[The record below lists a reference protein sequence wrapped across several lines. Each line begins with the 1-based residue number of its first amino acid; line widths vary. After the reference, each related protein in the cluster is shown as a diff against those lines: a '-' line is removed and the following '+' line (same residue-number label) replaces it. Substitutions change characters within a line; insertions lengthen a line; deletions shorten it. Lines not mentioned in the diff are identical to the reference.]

1 MSNFRPDI
9 YKRSTEELLEI
20 ISSKDEWNPEAV
32 KQAKEELRKREVSD
46 KEITHAKYI
55 AKKTERIEMQKHAKE
70 SFSIIDFLL
79 RPIKTVIEILF
90 SWELKKEGYTKKA
103 TQQKWIIV
111 GILILI
117 MIILILRSG
126 VN

>member
-1 MSNFRPDI
+1 MSNFRPAI
-9 YKRSTEELLEI
+9 CKRSTEELLGI
-20 ISSKDEWNPEAV
+20 ISSKEEWNPEAV
-32 KQAKEELRKREVSD
+32 EQAKQELIKRNVSD
-46 KEITHAKYI
+46 KDITHAKYI
-55 AKKTERIEMQKHAKE
+55 AKKSERIEIQKRAKE

-117 MIILILRSG
+117 MIILIL
-126 VN
+126 NY

>member
-20 ISSKDEWNPEAV
+20 ISSKVEWNPEAV

-46 KEITHAKYI
+46 KEISHAKYI
-55 AKKTERIEMQKHAKE
+55 AKKTERIEMQKRAKE

-117 MIILILRSG
+117 MIILILRS
-126 VN
+126 

>member
-46 KEITHAKYI
+46 NEITHAKYI
-55 AKKTERIEMQKHAKE
+55 AKKTERIEMQKRAKE

-79 RPIKTVIEILF
+79 RPIKTAVEILF

-111 GILILI
+111 GILILLL
-117 MIILILRSG
+117 IILILRY
-126 VN
+126 